1 MEDLFQ
7 REDKHREELL
17 AHSEIDRGHLCLS
30 SLLKSSY
37 FIRHDGRHGA
47 SDFMVLLGL
56 SVRAQEDEE
65 EPGVCQQNMLTRDSS
80 LKCGICT
87 TAF

>member
-7 REDKHREELL
+7 REDKHREEFL
-17 AHSEIDRGHLCLS
+17 AHSETDRGRLCLS
-30 SLLKSSY
+30 NLLKGSY
-37 FIRHDGRHGA
+37 FIRHDGGHRA

-65 EPGVCQQNMLTRDSS
+65 EPGVWQQNM
-80 LKCGICT
+80 
-87 TAF
+87 